1 MVCVIKLHPVYKRT
15 ILYGLAVLLA
25 VGWALGTFYWS
36 AGTWVHVVLLLAIIA
51 LLFGVIQKA

>member
-1 MVCVIKLHPVYKRT
+1 MYKRT